1 MAKLEMGILG
11 PFRGKVGTVVGY
23 VWKGRAVVRGYRRA
37 VRYPNT
43 ENQRLEREWFV
54 EMVRFAATARGAL
67 LLGLKEKAARWQM
80 TEGNA
85 FVKLNK
91 GCFRRGGAV
100 DYEHLVLSE
109 GPAARVV
116 SKSATVDAD
125 GVLRVEYERNGGQR
139 HSRGGDRVYLYAYNT
154 VTRQGLLSAP
164 AERRQGRLAMQ
175 LPDGWTAAD
184 TQAWLLA
191 LDSDGRASASSYV
204 PLDLGGAASSTFATA
219 LNSLEINA
227 KEDDTYTLP
236 MLSAQGVRL
245 PAGQAPTAPD
255 GNCGSGDPG

>member
-11 PFRGKVGTVVGY
+11 PFRGKVGPVVGY

-43 ENQRLEREWFV
+43 ALQQAEREWFV

-91 GCFRRGGAV
+91 GCFRRDGVV

-109 GPAARVV
+109 GPAVRVAP
-116 SKSATVDAD
+116 KSATVDAD

-139 HSRGGDRVYLYAYNT
+139 HSRGADRVYLYAYNA
-154 VTRQGLLSAP
+154 VTRQGHLSAP

-175 LPDGWTAAD
+175 LPDGWTAAE

-191 LDSDGRASASSYV
+191 LDSNGRASATTYV
-204 PLDLGGAASSTFATA
+204 PLDLGMRPSTPGIPV
-219 LNSLEINA
+219 SHEH
-227 KEDDTYTLP
+227 P
-236 MLSAQGVRL
+236 VSA
-245 PAGQAPTAPD
+245 PAETTPTATVTVSLPVHTVESQRAMPHLPD
-255 GNCGSGDPG
+255 ECEEKFG